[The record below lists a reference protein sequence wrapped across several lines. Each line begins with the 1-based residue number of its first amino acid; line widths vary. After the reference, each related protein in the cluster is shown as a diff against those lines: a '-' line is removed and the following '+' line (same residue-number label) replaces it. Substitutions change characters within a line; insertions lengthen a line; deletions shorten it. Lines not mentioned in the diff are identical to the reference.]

1 MTESFMLKLNTT
13 VEEISSEIILEW
25 SVIYLGFGECFLWAP
40 LTAVEID
47 VTY

>member
-1 MTESFMLKLNTT
+1 MINNFIKALG
-13 VEEISSEIILEW
+13 EISSEIILEW
-25 SVIYLGFGECFLWAP
+25 SVIYLGLGECFFGAP

>member
-1 MTESFMLKLNTT
+1 MEMAESFMLKLNTT

-25 SVIYLGFGECFLWAP
+25 SVIYLGCFFGAP